1 MGDEV
6 KRLAILLS
14 PLVLTA
20 CDETRV
26 RTVEVPVTL
35 TCGEKPVDMP
45 VTECVRGDHERCITE
60 TGVYIKRL
68 QTAVNTAND
77 RIAACNGEQQLND
90 RKRELDARL
99 KGL

>member
-1 MGDEV
+1 M
-6 KRLAILLS
+6 KRLAILLA
-14 PLVLTA
+14 PLALTA

-26 RTVEVPVTL
+26 RTIEVPITL

-45 VTECVRGDHERCITE
+45 TTECVRGEHERCITE

-77 RIAACNGEQQLND
+77 RLAACNGEKQLND
-90 RKRELDARL
+90 RKRELDVRL